1 MDYGLW
7 TRYMIGDIEE
17 PLQGSILGVVIDS
30 VRALVIGVVRPTLS
44 ECCHLSHTLTPIARV
59 VVAELER
66 HVLGCAARGDD
77 ALVPLVGGVI
87 IVIAGG
93 CSVFVSVGHCGAVVP
108 SSQLPFTSKLV
119 WVVVQWSA
127 VLVNCYKFA
136 LGFWS
141 VHCWRLAAGDCLQDT

>member
-1 MDYGLW
+1 M
-7 TRYMIGDIEE
+7 
-17 PLQGSILGVVIDS
+17 
-30 VRALVIGVVRPTLS
+30 RALVIGVVRPTLS
-44 ECCHLSHTLTPIARV
+44 ECCHLSHTLAPIARV

-66 HVLGCAARGDD
+66 HVLGRAARGDD

-93 CSVFVSVGHCGAVVP
+93 CSVFVFVSVGHCGAVVA
-108 SSQLPFTSKLV
+108 SCQLPVASKLV

-136 LGFWS
+136 VGFWLL
-141 VHCWRLAAGDCLQDT
+141 VGPLLATGDWRLFARHVDTCVALLQRHINSREDIPSLE